1 MELRHSLL
9 TVHLLKNATQQTTK
23 NDLLHLLSA
32 VTLYSIYI
40 DFRVCAVS
48 PYCFRALQLFTY
60 PQNGIFRQKAPKM
73 ELLHHIITQQQCPS
87 VKKLLPFCVCFCFQ
101 FQGFSGQSV
110 LKCDNM
116 WWFETKRAT
125 DKLVWLVEWYSFFCA

>member
-73 ELLHHIITQQQCPS
+73 ELLHHIIT
-87 VKKLLPFCVCFCFQ
+87 
-101 FQGFSGQSV
+101 
-110 LKCDNM
+110 
-116 WWFETKRAT
+116 
-125 DKLVWLVEWYSFFCA
+125 